1 MDYKAL
7 YRSKLTDVEG
17 ALSLIKDGDIVV
29 GGAVGQEPQLC
40 LNNLH
45 TLAGKVRDITYM
57 SGLGMRAYPFM
68 TAPECK
74 ETFTYDCIFLM
85 GPGRA
90 AHRQGQLNFIP
101 AHLHNG
107 FNRWSETHGKVNVF
121 MTAVSPMDKHGYFR
135 VPLCVIQERAI
146 MEQADLIIVEV
157 NPNLPATLGDTQ
169 LHVRDVAAILETDY
183 DIATLEPGAI
193 SEDDRVIGQYIA
205 EQVHD
210 GDTIQLGIGGIP
222 DAAAQALMD
231 KHDLGI
237 HTEMIGNSMAD
248 LIEAGVVTGKKKSIN
263 PGKVIGAFAM
273 GNRRLYNMLD
283 CNPGIELRR
292 GEYVNDPKVIAQ
304 NDNFVSI
311 NTALT
316 IDLGGQVCSESI
328 GSLQYSGSGGQ
339 VDTAVGALHAKGG
352 RNIIALKSVKHTKA
366 GTVSSINA
374 QLPLGSV
381 VTLSRNDLD
390 CVVTEYGVAYMR
402 GRTVRQRVEN
412 LIAVAHPDY
421 RQQLRQDAQRLMLW

>member
-1 MDYKAL
+1 MDYKEL

-17 ALSLIKDGDIVV
+17 ALSMIRDGDVV
-29 GGAVGQEPQLC
+29 IGGAVGQEPQAC

-45 TLAGKVRDITYM
+45 TLAGKVHGVKYM
-57 SGLGMRAYPFM
+57 SGLGMRSYPFM
-68 TAPECK
+68 TDPACRD
-74 ETFTYDCIFLM
+74 TFSYDCIFLM
-85 GPGRA
+85 GPGRE
-90 AHRQGQLNFIP
+90 AHRQGLVDVIP

-107 FNRWSETHGKVNVF
+107 FDRWSEANGKPNVF

-146 MEQADLIIVEV
+146 LERADIVIVEV

-169 LHVRDVAAILETDY
+169 LHVRDVDAIIETDY

-193 SEDDRVIGQYIA
+193 DEDDRTIGAYIA

-222 DAAAQALMD
+222 DAAAQALMS

-248 LIEAGVVTGKKKSIN
+248 LIEAGVVTGKRKGIN
-263 PGKVIGAFAM
+263 REKVIGAFAM
-273 GNRRLYNMLD
+273 GNRRLYDLLD
-283 CNPGIELRR
+283 NNPGIELRR
-292 GEYVNDPKVIAQ
+292 GEYVNDPQVISQ
-304 NDNFVSI
+304 HDNFVSI

-352 RNIIALKSVKHTKA
+352 RNIIAVKSIKNTKQ
-366 GTVSSINA
+366 GVVSSINA

-390 CVVTEYGVAYMR
+390 CVVTEYGTAYMR
-402 GRTVRQRVEN
+402 GRTVRQRVDN
-412 LIAVAHPDY
+412 LIAVAHPDF
-421 RQQLRQDAQRLMLW
+421 RAQLRKDAERLLLW

>member
-1 MDYKAL
+1 MDDKQL

-17 ALSLIKDGDIVV
+17 ALSLIKDGDVV
-29 GGAVGQEPQLC
+29 IGGAVGEEPQAC
-40 LNNLH
+40 LNAMH
-45 TLAGKVRDITYM
+45 TLAGKRRGITYM
-57 SGLGMRAYPFM
+57 SGLGMRSYPFM
-68 TAPECK
+68 VDPTCAD
-74 ETFTYDCIFLM
+74 TFRYDCIFLM
-85 GPGRA
+85 GPGRT
-90 AHRQGQLNFIP
+90 AHRQGRVNVIP

-107 FNRWSETHGKVNVF
+107 FGRWSEANGKPNVF
-121 MTAVSPMDKHGYFR
+121 ITAVSPMDKHGYFR
-135 VPLCVIQERAI
+135 VPLCIIQERAI
-146 MEQADLIIVEV
+146 MEQADTIIVEV

-169 LHVRDVAAILETDY
+169 LHVREVAAILETDY
-183 DIATLEPGAI
+183 DIATLESGPIG
-193 SEDDRVIGQYIA
+193 EDDRVIGQYIA
-205 EQVHD
+205 EQIHD

-222 DAAAQALMD
+222 DAAAQALMT

-248 LIEAGVVTGKKKSIN
+248 LIEAGVVTGRKKSVDR
-263 PGKVIGAFAM
+263 GRVIGAFAM
-273 GNRRLYNMLD
+273 GDRRLYDMLD

-292 GEYVNDPKVIAQ
+292 GEYVNDPQVISQ

-311 NTALT
+311 NTALS

-339 VDTAVGALHAKGG
+339 VDTAVGALHAKNG
-352 RNIIALKSVKHTKA
+352 RNIIAVKSLKHTKQ
-366 GTVSSINA
+366 GTISSINA

-421 RQQLRQDAQRLMLW
+421 RGQLRQDAQRLMLW